1 MSCLEIHGID
11 VYDGGVVEVGRE
23 GVNERAGAVNP
34 KAYRIEVLVESDVE
48 RKNLA
53 ADSKSANVSNL
64 KDIVLRSGDVVAA
77 LRIHGEAVAALVAR
91 GACSESSDKA
101 GLRIDRKALKFRA
114 FLDCGILRLRIGA
127 HEDQKFLV
135 VGRLGDPDWS
145 GIEFGGGALNR
156 NKSRTDVRVR
166 TRYGCRRR
174 DQKRFHRG
182 VAGVFADAVDDRN
195 VLASGFYCDEHR
207 LVGGGRRKRRIADF
221 LEGARGGIGDLKHAD
236 AVGADSEEKA
246 ALDVDGE
253 TGSGGL
259 ARSKK
264 GRVANGRERAGLVV
278 THGDGA
284 SGGENE
290 GLLELGA
297 GGGDVY
303 TRGNKCEED

>member
-127 HEDQKFLV
+127 HE
-135 VGRLGDPDWS
+135 
-145 GIEFGGGALNR
+145 
-156 NKSRTDVRVR
+156 
-166 TRYGCRRR
+166 